1 MIIVSEIVGQYPE
14 LEKDLVNYEC
24 DTVHL
29 EHWES
34 SKSRIKKKTEHGR
47 EIAVSLDRGK
57 HLHNNDVLFVDHINK
72 VFITVTMK
80 LKNVLKI
87 SLDTNADIN
96 TIFKLGHALGN
107 QHWPAVLDNHTIY
120 VPLYVDEK
128 IMRSMLKT
136 HNFKDIDIEFITGE
150 ELSTLI
156 NTSDLRLIFSG
167 DDTTVHKHH

>member
-1 MIIVSEIVGQYPE
+1 MIIVNEILGNYLF

-24 DTVHL
+24 DTMHL

-34 SKSRIKKKTEHGR
+34 SKSRIKKKTEGGR
-47 EIAVSLDRGK
+47 DIAISLERGK
-57 HLHNNDVLFVDHINK
+57 HLHNNDIIYIDHNK
-72 VFITVTMK
+72 KIFITVEMK

-87 SLDTNADIN
+87 SLDSNADIN

-107 QHWPAVLDNHTIY
+107 QHWPAILENHAIY

-136 HNFKDIDIEFITGE
+136 HNFKDIDIEFITGD
-150 ELSTLI
+150 ELSKLI
-156 NTSDLRLIFSG
+156 SASDLRLIFSG
-167 DDTTVHKHH
+167 DDTTVHKHY